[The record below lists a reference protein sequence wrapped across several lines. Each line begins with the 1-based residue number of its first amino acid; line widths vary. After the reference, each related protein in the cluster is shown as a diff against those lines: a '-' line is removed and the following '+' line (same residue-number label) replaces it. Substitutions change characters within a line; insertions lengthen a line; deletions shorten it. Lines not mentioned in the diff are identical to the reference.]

1 MIYILELLAVVIFGM
16 IALSVWRSVSG
27 PRRQGALAS
36 PEEKGALSPGRAAAD
51 ALGNFENVRA
61 GLKARYPATFAMLGG
76 YMNAHTIAEAGGV
89 EGAAREMIAD
99 WAPRR
104 EEAAREL
111 TLLLA
116 ENETEEEV
124 RAIVAA
130 ACDLDLG
137 ADGYRAWIAWLL
149 SKLSA

>member
-16 IALSVWRSVSG
+16 IAFSLWRSVAG
-27 PRRQGALAS
+27 ARRRGALPA
-36 PEEKGALSPGRAAAD
+36 EERPALSPGRAAAD
-51 ALGNFENVRA
+51 ALGTFENVRA

-89 EGAAREMIAD
+89 ESAAREMVAD

-124 RAIVAA
+124 RAVVAA

-137 ADGYRAWIAWLL
+137 ADGYRSWIAWLL

>member
-1 MIYILELLAVVIFGM
+1 MIYLLELLAVVIFGL
-16 IALSVWRSVSG
+16 IAFNVWRSVSG
-27 PRRQGALAS
+27 PHRTGALPPAGRA
-36 PEEKGALSPGRAAAD
+36 PLSPGREAAEAI
-51 ALGNFENVRA
+51 GNFNNVRA

-99 WAPRR
+99 WVPRR

-124 RAIVAA
+124 RAVVAA

-137 ADGYRAWIAWLL
+137 TEGYRAWLAWLL

>member
-1 MIYILELLAVVIFGM
+1 MVYILELLAVVIFGL
-16 IALSVWRSVSG
+16 IAFNIWRSAAG
-27 PRRQGALAS
+27 PQRTGALPPAERI
-36 PEEKGALSPGRAAAD
+36 PLSPGQQAAE
-51 ALGNFENVRA
+51 ALGNFDNIRA

-89 EGAAREMIAD
+89 ESAAREMIAD

-104 EEAAREL
+104 EDAAREL

-124 RAIVAA
+124 RAVVMA

-137 ADGYRAWIAWLL
+137 TEGYRAWLAWLL

>member
-16 IALSVWRSVSG
+16 IALSVWRSING
-27 PRRQGALAS
+27 PRRRGALPAD
-36 PEEKGALSPGRAAAD
+36 GRAALSPGRAAAD
-51 ALGNFENVRA
+51 ALGNFENVRVR
-61 GLKARYPATFAMLGG
+61 LKARYPATFAMLGG
-76 YMNAHTIAEAGGV
+76 YMNAHTIAEAGGA

-99 WAPRR
+99 WASRR

-124 RAIVAA
+124 RAVVAA

-137 ADGYRAWIAWLL
+137 TEGYRAWLAWLL

>member
-1 MIYILELLAVVIFGM
+1 MLAILELLAVVIFGL
-16 IALSVWRSVSG
+16 IAFNVWRTYAS
-27 PRRQGALAS
+27 PRRALR
-36 PEEKGALSPGRAAAD
+36 EEDRPALSPGRQAAEAIGAVD
-51 ALGNFENVRA
+51 NVRA
-61 GLKARYPATFAMLGG
+61 ELKARYPSTFAMLGG

-89 EGAAREMIAD
+89 ASAARQMIDD

-104 EEAAREL
+104 EDAAREL
-111 TLLLA
+111 TRLLA
-116 ENETEEEV
+116 ENESEEEV

-137 ADGYRAWIAWLL
+137 EGGYRAWVAWLL

>member
-1 MIYILELLAVVIFGM
+1 MIYILELLALVIFGL
-16 IALSVWRSVSG
+16 IAFNIWKSVTG
-27 PRRQGALAS
+27 AQRRLPAGARV
-36 PEEKGALSPGRAAAD
+36 ALSPGRQAAE
-51 ALGNFENVRA
+51 ALGAFDNVRA
-61 GLKARYPATFAMLGG
+61 ELKARYPATFAMLGG

-89 EGAAREMIAD
+89 EAAAREMIAD

-116 ENETEEEV
+116 ENATEDEV
-124 RAIVAA
+124 RAIVAS

-137 ADGYRAWIAWLL
+137 GESVRGWLAWLL
-149 SKLSA
+149 SKLSG

>member
-1 MIYILELLAVVIFGM
+1 MVYILELLAVVIFGM
-16 IALSVWRSVSG
+16 IAFSVWRSFAG
-27 PRRQGALAS
+27 PRQIGAAS
-36 PEEKGALSPGRAAAD
+36 RKDPTLLSPGREAAE
-51 ALGNFENVRA
+51 ALGNFDNVRA
-61 GLKARYPATFAMLGG
+61 ALKARYPATFAMLGG
-76 YMNAHTIAEAGGV
+76 YLNAHTIADAGGV
-89 EGAAREMIAD
+89 DGAAREMIAD

-116 ENETEEEV
+116 ENESEEEV

-137 ADGYRAWIAWLL
+137 AEGYRAFLAALL
-149 SKLSA
+149 SRLSA